1 MILRR
6 ITKHVKDQNW
16 FAVVLDFFIVVAGVF
31 IGLQV
36 SNWNDARA
44 IRISESDFLGRLHDD
59 IVELQERRAFYD
71 TSRPLVMELH
81 VIITEFLLGERDD
94 LSEAD
99 KLDVRYFPGI
109 EEVNGLSAAFT
120 CNAIDWTAALTVPPA
135 VLPTAT
141 ELVSSGRVNNIASAN
156 IRAALQSFLQQT
168 ERTNDLIVAIEKSS
182 THLSSRFPDL
192 FEIRNKNWEY
202 DFDTGAAPED
212 YRCDYEAMRQ
222 DRAFLNAFALNVSNY
237 ADYTIRGIMP
247 VSEKLKALHHAVDLE
262 LEITHTLEKE
272 ATP

>member
-6 ITKHVKDQNW
+6 ITQHVRDQNW
-16 FAVVLDFFIVVAGVF
+16 FAVGIDFFIVVVGVF

-44 IRISESDFLGRLHDD
+44 IRLSESDFLGRLHDD
-59 IVELQERRAFYD
+59 IVELQERRDFYD
-71 TSRPLVMELH
+71 TGRPLDMELH
-81 VIITEFLLGERDD
+81 VIISEFLMGERDD

-99 KLDVRYFPGI
+99 KLNVRDFPGI
-109 EEVNGLSAAFT
+109 ESVDGLSAAVT

-141 ELVSSGRVNNIASAN
+141 ELVSSGRVNDIASAN
-156 IRAALQSFLQQT
+156 IRATLQSFLQQT
-168 ERTNDLIVAIEKSS
+168 ERANDLIFAIEKSS
-182 THLSSRFPDL
+182 TRLSSRFPDL
-192 FEIRNKNWEY
+192 FEIRNKNWEF
-202 DFDTGAAPED
+202 DFKTGGPPED

-237 ADYTIRGIMP
+237 SDYTMRGIVP
-247 VSEKLKALHHAVDLE
+247 VSEKLRALHHAVDIE
-262 LEITHTLEKE
+262 LGISHDADREID
-272 ATP
+272 

>member
-6 ITKHVKDQNW
+6 VTKHVKDQNW
-16 FAVVLDFFIVVAGVF
+16 FAVALDFFIVVIGVF

-44 IRISESDFLGRLHDD
+44 IRMSESDFLGRLHSD

-71 TSRPLVMELH
+71 TGRPLDMELH
-81 VIITEFLLGERDD
+81 VIITEFLMRERDD

-99 KLDVRYFPGI
+99 KLNVRDFPGI
-109 EEVNGLSAAFT
+109 EKVSGLSAAFI
-120 CNAIDWTAALTVPPA
+120 CNTIDWTAALTVPPA

-141 ELVSSGRVNNIASAN
+141 ELVSSGRVNDIASAN

-168 ERTNDLIVAIEKSS
+168 DRANDLIVAIEKSS

-202 DFDTGAAPED
+202 DFDTGSPPDD
-212 YRCDYEAMRQ
+212 YWCDYEAMRQ
-222 DRAFLNAFALNVSNY
+222 DRPFLNAFALNVSKY
-237 ADYTIRGIMP
+237 SSYTTRGIMP
-247 VSEKLKALHHAVDLE
+247 VSEKLRALHHAVDLE
-262 LEITHTLEKE
+262 LEITHTFEQE